1 MVFWG
6 ASEEYVKG
14 LDMNNLAKY
23 SLGLICL
30 GVYIN
35 SYSASF
41 DCSNAT
47 QRVEKMI
54 CSDIRL
60 STMDS
65 NLYSTYIFARRV
77 VGNSSAFKANGKNA
91 IKWRNHNCTTSK
103 CIEDWYFNRELE
115 LEIIG
120 STGFV
125 APSSCVVSGSYSS
138 VRGRIVKETYPGLP
152 NYESVKN
159 GDKPMTYWFLKT
171 EKPICSYKSD
181 MTTGELT
188 KIASQ
193 NKFQLVIDNYGK
205 YKNKQGKL
213 VTVHGMPYSR
223 HTGYH
228 NTALL
233 IEVAN
238 INLDVR

>member
-1 MVFWG
+1 
-6 ASEEYVKG
+6 
-14 LDMNNLAKY
+14 MNNLAKY
-23 SLGLICL
+23 SLGFICL
-30 GVYIN
+30 GIYIN

-47 QRVEKMI
+47 QKVEKMI

-65 NLYSTYIFARRV
+65 NLYSTYIFARRA
-77 VGNSSAFKANGKNA
+77 VGNSSAFKTNGKNA

-103 CIEDWYFNRELE
+103 CIEDWYSNRELE
-115 LEIIG
+115 LKRMG

-138 VRGRIVKETYPGLP
+138 VRGRILKEIYPGPP

-159 GDKPMTYWFLKT
+159 GDKPMKYWFLKT
-171 EKPICSYKSD
+171 ERPICSYESD
-181 MTTGELT
+181 MTTDELT

-193 NKFQLVIDNYGK
+193 NKFQLVIDDYDK

-238 INLDVR
+238 IDLDVR